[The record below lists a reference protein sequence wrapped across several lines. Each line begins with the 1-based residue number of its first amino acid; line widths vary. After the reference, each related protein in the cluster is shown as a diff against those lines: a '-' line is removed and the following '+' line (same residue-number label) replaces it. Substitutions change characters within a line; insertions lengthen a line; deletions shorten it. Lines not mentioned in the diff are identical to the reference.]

1 MPDHVH
7 ICIRFPPEYV
17 VVRRFGGRQG
27 NFTGEHLWYRGYRT
41 RHVVLI
47 PQCRWSWL
55 CFPAWSSRG

>member
-27 NFTGEHLWYRGYRT
+27 NFTGEHL
-41 RHVVLI
+41 
-47 PQCRWSWL
+47 
-55 CFPAWSSRG
+55 